1 MFSEVCP
8 YEGKVARVRFA
19 ELWGTIG
26 RNGLFVVQPTYYGID
41 SYSPDSLAVVVLNE
55 KSHLIN
61 AKGER
66 VGNVLYDRIEYADY
80 GYKILLDGNYGTMNT
95 KGEVMVEPK
104 FDVMEALDRW
114 RGLEQ
119 ICVDGKWGILK
130 DGHEILALSF
140 EKRIVLLQQGTSGHP
155 DLYLVD
161 QKGRKGIV
169 TSYGQFV
176 VPCIYDEIT
185 ISSSGQYY
193 VTRVG
198 DRYGA
203 ISLKM
208 DELIAPILESKP
220 FIGEDIFKVYDN
232 GAFYAVNY
240 KGTVPFKDCSDLFN
254 VFRPDDYMS
263 TTSIPEWSK
272 HILIEQNLLDR
283 QEDIDQAS
291 IVLDVLKKH
300 GYDLNA
306 VEADESFPDGYDMK
320 IPLSSCESYGI
331 AEGGMFVKTS
341 GVLADYESGHYNM
354 LFKATSRSGESLFV
368 VSESST
374 GSSFV
379 AQEGELIPL
388 QPIFENFNIT
398 EFTAFE
404 PKDFAL
410 MSDGSTMIRFAFHG
424 LDSETHAIIKFNID
438 EMSSVS
444 CHKFEQIDDYRLIAS
459 EFGGFYATTSKVLL
473 SDSESPL
480 RRFDRNGHFDWEYR
494 PAYGERLYAIDE
506 TESYIYLCGSTTSS
520 SMTGQETPVIVQL
533 DKRGQKVNSMVV
545 DVEKARFTGVICKDY
560 LLYAKITYVDGKS
573 PDSDYLPY
581 FSLDDMGDNFG
592 VKVKCVWEPWGT
604 GLLGGCGLVS
614 DSSTWL
620 HAPVLEPDDMCAEFA
635 WEFSGFTS
643 DNLIVRH
650 MGKYGL
656 VSRYGDIIIETKFDF
671 LEMLQNQSFV
681 KATID
686 GKTGILDVSGKVVV
700 PMEYDYVGR
709 MSEDMIVVCKDGK
722 FGCFDKD
729 GSLVVP
735 LEYDEIREYAGGM
748 ARISYKGKFGFIDKK
763 GEMVVAP
770 FSDEVENFSEGCT
783 LVTIKNKVGFV
794 NLDGEWL
801 TVPMF
806 DAGGS
811 FSGGYAYLSQAGKY
825 GYIDKSGEFV
835 IPMVYSSATEFDL
848 STGLACVAKNGKW
861 GVIDTN
867 GKEIISFD
875 FDKVELC
882 EDGIV
887 YVVKDGK
894 CGLYDQNGA
903 EIYPVVCDSIDID
916 ENNRIFRN
924 SVASGRLN
932 GQRVKIDK
940 NGNTIYQYSMLS
952 DL

>member
-1 MFSEVCP
+1 MSLRTIFLVLTVLLTVLKLNAQSNGNLPKLRELAEKKQQEELRPLQHKNGLWGYADGEGKFVIRPVFSEVCP

-140 EKRIVLLQQGTSGHP
+140 EKKIVLLQQGTSGHP

-185 ISSSGQYY
+185 ISSSEQYY

-320 IPLSSCESYGI
+320 IPLSSCKSYGI

-341 GVLADYESGHYNM
+341 GYWRIMNQDIITCFL
-354 LFKATSRSGESLFV
+354 K
-368 VSESST
+368 
-374 GSSFV
+374 
-379 AQEGELIPL
+379 
-388 QPIFENFNIT
+388 QPPDPGN
-398 EFTAFE
+398 
-404 PKDFAL
+404 P
-410 MSDGSTMIRFAFHG
+410 
-424 LDSETHAIIKFNID
+424 
-438 EMSSVS
+438 
-444 CHKFEQIDDYRLIAS
+444 C
-459 EFGGFYATTSKVLL
+459 
-473 SDSESPL
+473 
-480 RRFDRNGHFDWEYR
+480 
-494 PAYGERLYAIDE
+494 
-506 TESYIYLCGSTTSS
+506 
-520 SMTGQETPVIVQL
+520 
-533 DKRGQKVNSMVV
+533 
-545 DVEKARFTGVICKDY
+545 
-560 LLYAKITYVDGKS
+560 LLYLNLQQGAV
-573 PDSDYLPY
+573 
-581 FSLDDMGDNFG
+581 SLL
-592 VKVKCVWEPWGT
+592 K
-604 GLLGGCGLVS
+604 
-614 DSSTWL
+614 
-620 HAPVLEPDDMCAEFA
+620 
-635 WEFSGFTS
+635 
-643 DNLIVRH
+643 R
-650 MGKYGL
+650 
-656 VSRYGDIIIETKFDF
+656 
-671 LEMLQNQSFV
+671 
-681 KATID
+681 
-686 GKTGILDVSGKVVV
+686 
-700 PMEYDYVGR
+700 
-709 MSEDMIVVCKDGK
+709 
-722 FGCFDKD
+722 
-729 GSLVVP
+729 
-735 LEYDEIREYAGGM
+735 
-748 ARISYKGKFGFIDKK
+748 
-763 GEMVVAP
+763 
-770 FSDEVENFSEGCT
+770 
-783 LVTIKNKVGFV
+783 V
-794 NLDGEWL
+794 N
-801 TVPMF
+801 
-806 DAGGS
+806 
-811 FSGGYAYLSQAGKY
+811 
-825 GYIDKSGEFV
+825 
-835 IPMVYSSATEFDL
+835 
-848 STGLACVAKNGKW
+848 
-861 GVIDTN
+861 
-867 GKEIISFD
+867 
-875 FDKVELC
+875 
-882 EDGIV
+882 
-887 YVVKDGK
+887 
-894 CGLYDQNGA
+894 
-903 EIYPVVCDSIDID
+903 
-916 ENNRIFRN
+916 
-924 SVASGRLN
+924 
-932 GQRVKIDK
+932 
-940 NGNTIYQYSMLS
+940 
-952 DL
+952 